1 MGGGNPRGRERR
13 EGGREEG
20 EGGMGEDKI
29 TCNNIYLLTFSSNS
43 MLVVLPPLA
52 HFVVVVVVV
61 SSLSH
66 QGEEK
71 ACLSCEISLVV
82 DTPCIRGTVS
92 VEASVSRRRSMFS
105 INPGVPS
112 ASLSQNF
119 PPRPCSADWSKLVLG
134 NTEGSM
140 DGRVSGIPTCTM
152 ISK

>member
-1 MGGGNPRGRERR
+1 MK
-13 EGGREEG
+13 EGGRD
-20 EGGMGEDKI
+20 GGS
-29 TCNNIYLLTFSSNS
+29 CNNIFFLTFSSTS

-92 VEASVSRRRSMFS
+92 VEPSESRRRSMFS
-105 INPGVPS
+105 INPEVPS

-119 PPRPCSADWSKLVLG
+119 PPRPCSDWSKLVLA

-140 DGRVSGIPTCTM
+140 GGRVSGIPTCTM